1 MPNSLC
7 LSIFLDMIVTGS
19 VFGQQASS
27 VGGGSILRQPAAT
40 GSATP
45 GGGIFGQPPQHNP
58 QQAAAADTSNPF
70 ANPTATPTTGAD
82 GKLNV
87 QPAKCS
93 FLLCQA
99 VSSYTTV
106 FFAQEIFERT
116 WAQTLGKMRLKILG
130 CLNK

>member
-1 MPNSLC
+1 
-7 LSIFLDMIVTGS
+7 MIVTGS
-19 VFGQQASS
+19 VFGQQPSQ
-27 VGGGSILRQPAAT
+27 VGGGGSIFGQPAAAA
-40 GSATP
+40 GSATS

-58 QQAAAADTSNPF
+58 QQDTSNPF

-82 GKLNV
+82 SKLNV
-87 QPAKCS
+87 QSAKCS

-130 CLNK
+130 CLNNK

>member
-1 MPNSLC
+1 
-7 LSIFLDMIVTGS
+7 MIVTGS

-27 VGGGSILRQPAAT
+27 VGGGSIFGQPAA
-40 GSATP
+40 AT

-58 QQAAAADTSNPF
+58 QQAAVTDTSNPF

-82 GKLNV
+82 SKLNV
-87 QPAKCS
+87 QSAKCS

-106 FFAQEIFERT
+106 FLHKKSLKE
-116 WAQTLGKMRLKILG
+116 LGLKHLG
-130 CLNK
+130 R